1 MAAVLLLGEFYMRF
15 NFNILAS
22 YIHMAFNSIVSHLP
36 FKVVT
41 KTVTGQEIT
50 IDGTISYPIPIR
62 GIQPISLDGIL
73 SPNKERIIDLVRLL
87 GLRSQHPKFNERKLI
102 VTVVENFAKYVHLLP
117 ASEDYHHQTPGGL
130 LAHSL
135 DVAVGALR
143 NASSKD
149 LAPKGYPDEEAVRRD
164 CYKYAVFI
172 AALLHDIGKVF
183 SDMRV
188 ISISG
193 GEQWQPRIET
203 LTDWARRKKIDRYK
217 VEWIPERIHKKHE
230 SISTYV
236 MHHLLPNEAKEY
248 LLECKLDDMF
258 HEIDSAIGFYT
269 ERKGYIYD
277 SIRQADSISTI
288 RSFSG
293 DTDPLLGHKSKSLS
307 SQLIRSI
314 HRHRN
319 KWTINEAGGEC
330 WIINRQVYL
339 LFPKTLE
346 EIRDELLSCQVS
358 VPSEIGVIMN
368 IMVEQNIISNPD
380 PDTRMVFWLPG
391 EFSDEEALKVQANY
405 MNGTDTSAW
414 YPLCRLKWYSYY
426 FGDMPLPDSSPG
438 IISVSKDGHMIKYSY
453 NGDPFDMPALK
464 STKPEVIEKPNISEI
479 LQKKNVNTATISHV
493 NNVTPD
499 ANTSEQAV
507 QPPLIPAINAPD
519 EIITPVAAQPAV
531 PVTANDNKTSTKTPT
546 TTKKTKPANGKM
558 VLSKPKKTETAPESV
573 ASAVPV
579 DAEVEVVEKGVTS
592 TQSNTASS
600 AIFDFVKTQMKAGVM
615 LIRQD
620 GEYHWLNI
628 TRIADYMF
636 RVEDE
641 LVKEL
646 KDQGMINECAQMLDP
661 LKKKAWSVKRG
672 RDNECLLSSIAIVLY
687 KTDDGGTELSL
698 SSTRPTSHSLM
709 EDETYRVY
717 ELLEKARLLNV
728 TPVDGEDIIETDF
741 TYRVKVAWM
750 KQIAGNGKTG
760 LTQAWIDSVKVFVDK
775 KAYIEIRKQ

>member
-1 MAAVLLLGEFYMRF
+1 MRF

-22 YIHMAFNSIVSHLP
+22 YIHTAFASIASHLP

-41 KTVTGQEIT
+41 KTVTGQEIV

-73 SPNKERIIDLVRLL
+73 APNKERIIDLVRLL

-102 VTVVENFAKYVHLLP
+102 IAVVENFAKYVHLLP

-172 AALLHDIGKVF
+172 SALLHDIGKVF

-188 ISISG
+188 ISLSG
-193 GEQWQPRIET
+193 GEQWQPRIEP
-203 LTDWARRKKIDRYK
+203 LTDWARRKKIERYK

-258 HEIDSAIGFYT
+258 HEIDSAIGFYS

-319 KWTINEAGGEC
+319 KWAINESGGEC

-368 IMVEQNIISNPD
+368 IMVEQNIVSNPD

-391 EFSDEEALKVQANY
+391 EFTDEEALRIQTNY
-405 MNGTDTSAW
+405 MNGTDASAW

-426 FGDMPLPDSSPG
+426 FGDMPLPDSAPG
-438 IISVSKDGHMIKYSY
+438 ILSVSKDGHMIKYSY

-464 STKPEVIEKPNISEI
+464 SVKSETIEKPNIAEI
-479 LQKKNVNTATISHV
+479 LQRKNNSNQAIPVINEVATASDQSEPIAQPIIAADIA
-493 NNVTPD
+493 VTTDSVEEVSSPVVAPVIQ
-499 ANTSEQAV
+499 ANTKAV
-507 QPPLIPAINAPD
+507 TGAK
-519 EIITPVAAQPAV
+519 AA
-531 PVTANDNKTSTKTPT
+531 
-546 TTKKTKPANGKM
+546 TKKTKATTGKM
-558 VLSKPKKTETAPESV
+558 VLSKPKKTESEVKESSV
-573 ASAVPV
+573 VLPSESSSINVDDKAIKPASDNSEPHAM
-579 DAEVEVVEKGVTS
+579 
-592 TQSNTASS
+592 
-600 AIFDFVKTQMKAGVM
+600 FDFIKTQMKAGVM
-615 LIRQD
+615 LLRQD
-620 GEYHWLNI
+620 GDYLWINV

-641 LVKEL
+641 LIKEL

-661 LKKKAWSVKRG
+661 LKKKAWFVKRG
-672 RDNECLLSSIAIVLY
+672 RDSECLLSNQAAILY
-687 KTDDGGTELSL
+687 KANNDDGIDLSL
-698 SSTRPTSHSLM
+698 SSVRPTNHSLM
-709 EDETYRVY
+709 EDETHRVY
-717 ELLEKARLLNV
+717 ELLEKARLLNIN
-728 TPVDGEDIIETDF
+728 PVDGEDIIDTDF
-741 TYRVKVAWM
+741 THQVKLSWI

-760 LTQAWIDSVKVFVDK
+760 LTQPWIDSVKIFIDK